1 MAKKE
6 RENKEEN
13 LENINPEEHAAKA
26 DDEKRKKDSSGKWSK
41 GEEAERLHRE
51 GAGEGDTDE
60 LVEEEELLKA
70 LAEQSG
76 FEFRS
81 LKDYTL
87 ENKELLD
94 IVPGQLARRYKVFPL
109 EIQEDGTLLIAI
121 SDPLNVHLLDD
132 LQLFTNRPVDA
143 VVASESDIKDLIEIH
158 YRMSDESLDK
168 IIDEMHTDKEVELD
182 TSGEVNLSN
191 LEEISSSPTIIKLVD
206 LILLQAIKDRAS
218 DLHIE
223 PFEEKT
229 RVRYRVDGLLRELP
243 PPPKHLHV
251 GIISRIKVMANLDI
265 SETRKPQDGR
275 IRLNVGGKE
284 IDLRVATLPTVRG
297 EGIAMRILD
306 KSVMMMGL
314 EQIGMDPD
322 VLEDFDKIIH
332 KPNGIILVTGPTGCG
347 KTTTLYAAFSKINDP
362 EDKLISTEDP
372 VEYELSGVIQVNI
385 NPRVGLTFANSLRA
399 ILRQDPDKIMV
410 GEVRDFETAQMAV
423 QSSLTGHLVFSTL
436 HTNSAAATLTRLI
449 DMGVEPF
456 LITSSLECVVG
467 QRLVRT
473 ICPMCRESYEPTEE
487 ELMEFGKTAADV
499 KDITFYHGMGCE
511 DCAHTG
517 YKGRIGVFELL
528 SLDEELQDLVL
539 EKVSTDELHQVA
551 LRKGMK
557 SMREDGWD
565 KVCAGI
571 TTFEEVIFHTP
582 ADEREEESTV
592 EFESVVKKA
601 EKKFKKPEKE
611 YIQKGEEAIQATKSG
626 DADRVDNGE

>member
-1 MAKKE
+1 MSNNEEK
-6 RENKEEN
+6 NTQKEEN
-13 LENINPEEHAAKA
+13 DQKRFDDAAQKA
-26 DDEKRKKDSSGKWSK
+26 SDSTEKESERLTK
-41 GEEAERLHRE
+41 GEEARRLTK
-51 GAGEGDTDE
+51 GFDE
-60 LVEEEELLKA
+60 EDMSEDLVEESELVQA
-70 LAEQSG
+70 LAEQAG

-81 LKDYTL
+81 LKDYRLPDKT
-87 ENKELLD
+87 LLD
-94 IVPGQLARRYKVFPL
+94 IVPGELARRYKIFPL

-132 LQLFTNRPVDA
+132 IQIFANRTVDA
-143 VVASESDIKDLIEIH
+143 VVASESDIKDLIDLH

-168 IIDEMHTDKEVELD
+168 IIDEMQDKKTMDID
-182 TSGEVNLSN
+182 TSEDFTLSN
-191 LEEISSSPTIIKLVD
+191 IEEISNSPTVIKLVD

-229 RVRYRVDGLLRELP
+229 QVRYRVDGILRELP
-243 PPPKHLHV
+243 PPPKHLHI

-265 SETRKPQDGR
+265 SENRKPQDGR

-284 IDLRVATLPTVRG
+284 IDLRIATLPTVRG

-322 VLEDFDKIIH
+322 ILDDFNRIIH
-332 KPNGIILVTGPTGCG
+332 KPNGIVLVTGPTGCG
-347 KTTTLYAAFSKINDP
+347 KTTTLYAAFAKINDP

-372 VEYELSGVIQVNI
+372 VEYELPGVVQVNI
-385 NPRVGLTFANSLRA
+385 NTRVGLTFAASLRA

-410 GEVRDFETAQMAV
+410 GEIRDFETAQMAV

-436 HTNSAAATLTRLI
+436 HTNSAAATVTRLI
-449 DMGVEPF
+449 DMGVEAF

-473 ICPMCRESYEPTEE
+473 ICPICKHSYEPTVE
-487 ELMEFGKTAADV
+487 ELGQFHKSPGDV
-499 KDITFYHGMGCE
+499 KDITFYHGIGCE
-511 DCAHTG
+511 DCGHTG
-517 YKGRIGVFELL
+517 YKGRIGLFEMMI
-528 SLDEELQDLVL
+528 LDEELQDLVL
-539 EKVSTDELHQVA
+539 DKVATDQLHQAA

-557 SMREDGWD
+557 SMRFDGWQ
-565 KVCAGI
+565 KIAAGI

-582 ADEREEESTV
+582 SDEQEDVTL
-592 EFESVVKKA
+592 EFDEVVKKA
-601 EKKFKKPEKE
+601 EKKFKKPQKD
-611 YIQKGEEAIQATKSG
+611 YIQKGEEAIQATKVG
-626 DADRVDNGE
+626 DGQHIERK